1 MEAEVFVIVDS
12 EGSYVSHCEL
22 DEAHTL
28 ADDNSLV
35 PCRRVIRVVLNV
47 PLPEMIEVT
56 ADIPEEPKAASVKV
70 S

>member
-22 DEAHTL
+22 EEADTL
-28 ADDNSLV
+28 ANDNSLTV
-35 PCRRVIRVVLNV
+35 CRRVIKVTIKL
-47 PLPEMIEVT
+47 PLPEPIEVEAT
-56 ADIPEEPKAASVKV
+56 LPAESTEATIKV